1 MPLAE
6 PWRQI
11 GEIVAGPVAAP
22 SLGKQRGEFGLE
34 LRQRLIVA
42 LVALDHDVQIEAMFI
57 DVPFSSAFSAQVS
70 SHGLIDI
77 EHRLRMAR
85 SDFKLAV
92 PNELER
98 ASAVQDASAVR
109 EDRWE
114 QHTCALPSLMRI
126 AVCVFC
132 FKNKILQHSC

>member
-1 MPLAE
+1 MCALVTGVQTCALP
-6 PWRQI
+6 I
-11 GEIVAGPVAAP
+11 FPVAAP

-57 DVPFSSAFSAQVS
+57 DGPVAEAFSAQVS

-92 PNELER
+92 PNEIEI
-98 ASAVQDASAVR
+98 AS
-109 EDRWE
+109 
-114 QHTCALPSLMRI
+114 
-126 AVCVFC
+126 
-132 FKNKILQHSC
+132 

>member
-11 GEIVAGPVAAP
+11 GEIVAVPVAAP

-57 DVPFSSAFSAQVS
+57 DGPVAEAFSAPVS

-77 EHRLRMAR
+77 EHRLRMAPR
-85 SDFKLAV
+85 DFKLAV
-92 PNELER
+92 PNAIQI
-98 ASAVQDASAVR
+98 ASA
-109 EDRWE
+109 
-114 QHTCALPSLMRI
+114 LPAEI
-126 AVCVFC
+126 G
-132 FKNKILQHSC
+132 